1 MLIRQLFDRDTFTYT
16 YLLADAKSYEAVLI
30 DPVFEQTEL
39 YLQLL
44 DELGLK
50 LKYALDTHVH
60 ADHITALGT
69 LRERLNCK
77 TVVSEVSGLDCADIH
92 VKDGDT
98 VNFGRF
104 ELKVITTPGHTHDS
118 ICFYLDQDDG
128 YLFSGDTLLIRGT
141 GRTDFQN
148 GDSAKLYDSLFN
160 KLLTLKAETVV
171 YPGHDYKGWTV
182 SSIAEERANNPRLQ
196 VSHVDE
202 FVDIMN
208 NLNLPNPKMMDVA
221 IPANLQCGQKS
232 SQPFDEGKLN
242 VKRHTALFA
251 TSDQISPE
259 DVQAIADKGYTLV
272 INNRP
277 DDEAEGQPSS
287 EAMAQAAQAAGIN
300 YCHIPIKRELPQAD
314 ISNMTKALTNAQGS
328 VLAYCRTGTRS
339 TNLWLMTLS
348 GQEQA
353 QAIEHAKALG
363 YDLALANKAMS
374 DG

>member
-1 MLIRQLFDRDTFTYT
+1 MLIRQLFDRDTYTYS

-44 DELGLK
+44 NELGLK

-60 ADHITALGT
+60 ADHVTALGA
-69 LRERLNCK
+69 LRERLSCK
-77 TVVSEVSGLDCADIH
+77 TVVSEASGLDCADIH
-92 VKDGDT
+92 VKDGDS

-104 ELKVITTPGHTHDS
+104 QLKVITTPGHTNDS
-118 ICFYLDQDDG
+118 ICFYLAEHDG

-148 GDSAKLYDSLFN
+148 GESKQLYHSIFN
-160 KLLTLKAETVV
+160 KLLTLKDETVV

-182 SSIAEERANNPRLQ
+182 STIAEEKANNPRLQ
-196 VSHVDE
+196 VSNVDE

-208 NLNLPNPKMMDVA
+208 NLKLANPKMMDVA
-221 IPANLQCGQKS
+221 IPANLQCGNKPR
-232 SQPFDEGKLN
+232 PFYEDKLN
-242 VKRHTALFA
+242 VKRHTARFA
-251 TSDQISPE
+251 TSDQIKPE
-259 DVQAIADKGYTLV
+259 DVQAIADKGYSLI

-277 DDEAEGQPSS
+277 DGEAEGQPSS
-287 EAMAQAAQAAGIN
+287 DDIAAAAQAAGIH
-300 YCHIPIKRELPQAD
+300 YHHIPIKRELPQTD
-314 ISNMTKALTNAQGS
+314 IDAMSAALSNAQGA

-339 TNLWLMTLS
+339 TNLWLMTLDKP
-348 GQEQA
+348 EQA

-363 YDLALANKAMS
+363 YDLALANKAM
-374 DG
+374 GNT